1 MVYLSLDSPET
12 DCLGNEPVFDGEKMI
27 GVTTGGAYG
36 HTVSQSLAFAF
47 VPPDYAAPGT
57 RFEIPLLGTRR
68 SAAVIPE
75 AVYDPNNDRLK
86 HG

>member
-1 MVYLSLDSPET
+1 M
-12 DCLGNEPVFDGEKMI
+12 
-27 GVTTGGAYG
+27 
-36 HTVSQSLAFAF
+36 AFAY

-57 RFEIPLLGTRR
+57 RFEIPLLGARR
-68 SAAVIPE
+68 SATVIPE